1 MYEDDLK
8 VLYRPEMTLIK
19 DYHDLYLKCDNLLVA
34 DAFEELRNSSL
45 TKLKLIFH
53 VLNNYGNYII
63 IL

>member
-1 MYEDDLK
+1 
-8 VLYRPEMTLIK
+8 MTLIK